1 MNVRPTSRVFCFA
14 LLLSAA
20 PYQCSKGYD
29 PALRREDTAG
39 DGLWALAE
47 DFRTRGDARGRE
59 QTLRF
64 LVARY
69 PSSRRATKARDEL
82 EQLGVA
88 SPSAATSPAAV
99 PPSAAMSPATASPSA
114 AAPPAVAPR

>member
-1 MNVRPTSRVFCFA
+1 MTAPPTRRALCAA
-14 LLLSAA
+14 LLLGAA

-29 PALRREDTAG
+29 PDLRREDTAG

-47 DFRTRGDARGRE
+47 DFRARGDARAHE

-69 PSSRRATKARDEL
+69 PSSRRTPKAREEL
-82 EQLGVA
+82 ARLG
-88 SPSAATSPAAV
+88 AAPAPPGALPTSP
-99 PPSAAMSPATASPSA
+99 
-114 AAPPAVAPR
+114 

>member
-1 MNVRPTSRVFCFA
+1 MNARHAPRAFCFA

-29 PALRREDTAG
+29 PAARREDTAG

-47 DFRTRGDARGRE
+47 DFQKRGDERAYE

-64 LVARY
+64 LVTHY
-69 PSSRRATKARDEL
+69 PSSRRVPKARDEL
-82 EQLGVA
+82 ERLG
-88 SPSAATSPAAV
+88 AAP
-99 PPSAAMSPATASPSA
+99 A
-114 AAPPAVAPR
+114 AAPAPAASR

>member
-1 MNVRPTSRVFCFA
+1 MIERPARRAFCCA

-47 DFRTRGDARGRE
+47 DFHARGDARAYE

-64 LVARY
+64 LVTRY
-69 PSSRRATKARDEL
+69 PSSRRAAKARDEL
-82 EQLGVA
+82 ERLG
-88 SPSAATSPAAV
+88 AAPA
-99 PPSAAMSPATASPSA
+99 SA
-114 AAPPAVAPR
+114 AASAPSR

>member
-1 MNVRPTSRVFCFA
+1 MTARPTHRAFCFA

-20 PYQCSKGYD
+20 PYQCSKSYD
-29 PALRREDTAG
+29 PAMRREDTAG

-47 DFRTRGDARGRE
+47 DFHKRGDARAYE

-69 PSSRRATKARDEL
+69 PSSRRAAKARDEL
-82 EQLGVA
+82 EQLDNQRA
-88 SPSAATSPAAV
+88 SSDAPAA
-99 PPSAAMSPATASPSA
+99 S
-114 AAPPAVAPR
+114 R

>member
-1 MNVRPTSRVFCFA
+1 MTVRPTSRVFCFA

-39 DGLWALAE
+39 DGLWSLAE

-64 LVARY
+64 LVAHY
-69 PSSRRATKARDEL
+69 PSSRRASQARDEL
-82 EQLGVA
+82 EQRGAA
-88 SPSAATSPAAV
+88 SPSAVT
-99 PPSAAMSPATASPSA
+99 SPSA
-114 AAPPAVAPR
+114 TTPPAVAPR